1 MKNIIEICKDFGFEV
16 PAENHA
22 DFLKAV
28 NSEYKTVVEFEKV
41 SGKLDAALTRAQTA
55 EDALK
60 GFDGIDP
67 ADIQRQLE
75 DANRKVQQ
83 AQEDAQ
89 KQLEERDFNDALRGE
104 LDALKFSSA
113 AARKAVES
121 EIRASGLKLKN
132 GKILGLSDLIDQM
145 KQADADAFVD
155 EQNPPARFTAS
166 SKNHNTAA
174 TTASDIMAIKD
185 RTARRAEIAKNLNLF
200 GGNN

>member
-16 PAENHA
+16 PAEKHA

-28 NSEYKTVVEFEKV
+28 NSDYKTIAEFEKV
-41 SGKLDAALTRAQTA
+41 SGKLDAALTRATTA
-55 EDALK
+55 EEALR
-60 GFDGIDP
+60 GFEGIDP
-67 ADIQRQLE
+67 AEVQRQLE
-75 DANRKVQQ
+75 EANRKVQQ

-89 KQLEERDFNDALRGE
+89 KQLDERDFNDALRGE

-113 AARKAVES
+113 AARKSVEH

-145 KQADADAFVD
+145 KKEDAEAFIDA
-155 EQNPPARFTAS
+155 QNPPARFTAP
-166 SKNHNTAA
+166 SKNPDTVAK
-174 TTASDIMAIKD
+174 TTSDIMAIKD
-185 RTARRAEIAKNLNLF
+185 RSARRAEIAKNLNLF

>member
-16 PAENHA
+16 PAEKHA
-22 DFLKAV
+22 DFLRAV
-28 NSEYKTVVEFEKV
+28 NGEYKTVAEFEKV
-41 SGKLDAALTRAQTA
+41 SGKLEAALTRATTA
-55 EDALK
+55 EEALTS
-60 GFDGIDP
+60 FDRIDP

-75 DANRKVQQ
+75 EANRKVQQ
-83 AQEDAQ
+83 AQEDVQ

-113 AARKAVES
+113 AARKSVES

-145 KQADADAFVD
+145 KREDAEAFVD
-155 EQNPPARFTAS
+155 EQNPPARFTAPN
-166 SKNHNTAA
+166 KNPNAVVK
-174 TTASDIMAIKD
+174 TTSDIMAIKD
-185 RTARRAEIAKNLNLF
+185 RTERRAEIAKNLNLF